1 MRSFDI
7 LIVIVFGCGL
17 FWDFRDFMYDD
28 VFLGFIL
35 IVFFSFFNFNIFG
48 KVQFKLNGLMKY
60 IIFIFEREI
69 GKKEKFILRVIYC
82 YSLYYEYLK

>member
-48 KVQFKLNGLMKY
+48 KV
-60 IIFIFEREI
+60 
-69 GKKEKFILRVIYC
+69 
-82 YSLYYEYLK
+82 